1 MTGTVLQP
9 IIVIGAGTMGRGIA
23 QIFAQSGYDA
33 YLNDAIPK
41 ALNDGITFIQKMLD
55 RAVEKGTM
63 HADEARLLPTQR
75 RYNAAGLSWDV

>member
-23 QIFAQSGYDA
+23 QIFAQSGYHI

-41 ALNDGITFIQKMLD
+41 TLNDGITFIQKMLD
-55 RAVEKGTM
+55 RAVQKGTM
-63 HADEARLLPTQR
+63 HADEARFVPTP
-75 RYNAAGLSWDV
+75 RYHAAGLLWGV